1 MEGLKNSRK
10 GSSVL
15 KRSREEDGV
24 SQEEL
29 TQCESPT
36 HEAPLGAPEGK
47 KERPDSLSPPLRII
61 VVGKSG
67 SGKSSTGNTIL
78 QRREFESRL
87 SPQPVTT
94 KCQKAIGSWNGRS
107 ILVVDTPPIFE
118 AQPPTQDTYRDI
130 GDCYLLSAPGPHVLL
145 LVTQLGRFTAQD
157 SEAVRRV
164 QEVFG
169 EGTLRHMVLLFTHVE
184 DLGAE
189 SLQDYVA
196 GTDNLRLR
204 RLVKECGGR
213 YYGFNN
219 RASREEQRA
228 QLEGLMAVLERELE
242 GTCLSNQLYWEAQ
255 LLLQSGG
262 RPGTEE
268 HRRYLAQVQR
278 QVEQQRQHLQA
289 GSSCLRR
296 VLLRAKSWVTE
307 HSEFCACVIWCS
319 LMFFLVLS
327 MFYVL

>member
-1 MEGLKNSRK
+1 MEGLQ
-10 GSSVL
+10 GSKYGTIAEGTAV
-15 KRSREEDGV
+15 
-24 SQEEL
+24 Q
-29 TQCESPT
+29 SPLAT
-36 HEAPLGAPEGK
+36 
-47 KERPDSLSPPLRII
+47 SSSLRII
-61 VVGKSG
+61 LVGKSG

-78 QRREFESRL
+78 CKTEFKSLL

-107 ILVVDTPPIFE
+107 VLVVDTPPIFE

-169 EGTLRHMVLLFTHVE
+169 EGTLRHMVLLFTHLE

-204 RLVKECGGR
+204 RLVQECGGR
-213 YYGFNN
+213 YCGFNN
-219 RASREEQRA
+219 RASGEEQRV
-228 QLEGLMAVLERELE
+228 QLEGFTAVLESQERELG
-242 GTCLSNQLYWEAQ
+242 GTFLSNQLYWEAQ
-255 LLLQSGG
+255 LLLQSGD

-278 QVEQQRQHLQA
+278 QVDQQRQHLQG

-296 VLLRAKSWVTE
+296 ALLRAKSWVVS
-307 HSEFCACVIWCS
+307 HPGLSIAIS
-319 LMFFLVLS
+319 IGSLVLLAIIIGCGV
-327 MFYVL
+327 MGG

>member
-1 MEGLKNSRK
+1 MEGVHKSKYGTMIEGTAEDNQLAA
-10 GSSVL
+10 SS
-15 KRSREEDGV
+15 S
-24 SQEEL
+24 
-29 TQCESPT
+29 
-36 HEAPLGAPEGK
+36 
-47 KERPDSLSPPLRII
+47 LRII

-78 QRREFESRL
+78 QRPEFESRL
-87 SPQPVTT
+87 SAQPVTT

-169 EGTLRHMVLLFTHVE
+169 EGTLKHMVLLFTHVE

-204 RLVKECGGR
+204 RLVQECGGR

-228 QLEGLMAVLERELE
+228 QLEGFMAVLESQERELE
-242 GTCLSNQLYWEAQ
+242 GTFLSNQLYWDAQ
-255 LLLQSGG
+255 MLLQSGG
-262 RPGTEE
+262 SPGTEE
-268 HRRYLAQVQR
+268 RRRYLAAVQR
-278 QVEQQRQHLQA
+278 QVEQQRQHLQE
-289 GSSCLRR
+289 GCSCLRR
-296 VLLRAKSWVTE
+296 ALLRAMRWVAL
-307 HSEFCACVIWCS
+307 HPGLSVALSIGS
-319 LMFFLVLS
+319 LVLLVIIITFS
-327 MFYVL
+327 ANRG